1 MVVTLGCLRFHNI
14 KIRFAK
20 FRHFLIA
27 TFWFIETPSFKS
39 RQIPMTSTVPLDDR
53 QMNAGQ
59 KKSIHADKH
68 TLMFLHVEFYHSSI
82 SRNVIFGSIK
92 LGGATS
98 PIDT

>member
-1 MVVTLGCLRFHNI
+1 MVVKLDSLHFHNLAM
-14 KIRFAK
+14 RFAK
-20 FRHFLIA
+20 FRHFLIT
-27 TFWFIETPSFKS
+27 TFWFIETSSFKS

-53 QMNAGQ
+53 QINARQ